1 MSGGKGGGQTTT
13 AEIPEWAKEPT
24 IRNLQRAE
32 DVQQI
37 GYQPYMG
44 ADLAA
49 FNPTQM
55 SAMQNTLDAASAFGM
70 SAPATPMQGMPEA
83 QTFAG
88 GIQGYSAYPLF
99 EQAQRELAAQNP
111 VQQQAYDD
119 LFVEPVT
126 NNFDP
131 IMSVAE
137 TNFPRVTSPSLQGGG
152 VMDTAPAPTSPVT
165 GLPQQ
170 TAGQA
175 YNEKMAN
182 RGIDAVIRA
191 NPDYLKP
198 KVKSH
203 RGRVRKGAT
212 EAAAKSQREAIQKVL
227 TEDLGKPPVRSDF
240 DNYSTGSRRGTSRKV
255 KDRAFRRALADYE
268 KKAAIK
274 KEFGLKPNAIGKTPS
289 KNTPAPNKN
298 APAPK
303 KTAAAPKKTV
313 TKASAKTRA
322 TNEAAKKA
330 VSRGTKKLGNVK
342 TAPPKRR
349 RRSKEAEGRDV
360 ASRRRRVLRRRGSV
374 KQTAGKP
381 SGNMAKTVTE
391 AVKSIV
397 KPAEKKP
404 KLTRAQR
411 AARYRGRGR
420 ASTTSTRSRGRRRRR

>member
-24 IRNLQRAE
+24 IRNLERAE

-55 SAMQNTLDAASAFGM
+55 NAMQNTLDAASAFGM

-175 YNEKMAN
+175 YNEKMTN

-198 KVKSH
+198 EVKSH
-203 RGRVRKGAT
+203 RGRVKKSDA
-212 EAAAKSQREAIQKVL
+212 EAAAKAQREAIQKVL
-227 TEDLGKPPVRSDF
+227 TEDLGKAPVRSDF
-240 DNYSTGSRRGTSRKV
+240 DNYNANNRNGSGTSK
-255 KDRAFRRALADYE
+255 KQKNRAFKRALADYE
-268 KKAAIK
+268 QKLAIK
-274 KEFGLKPNAIGKTPS
+274 EEFGVAPNAIRKTPN

-298 APAPK
+298 APAPS
-303 KTAAAPKKTV
+303 KTASEAINKATTV
-313 TKASAKTRA
+313 A
-322 TNEAAKKA
+322 EAAA
-330 VSRGTKKLGNVK
+330 
-342 TAPPKRR
+342 
-349 RRSKEAEGRDV
+349 
-360 ASRRRRVLRRRGSV
+360 
-374 KQTAGKP
+374 
-381 SGNMAKTVTE
+381 
-391 AVKSIV
+391 SIV
-397 KPAEKKP
+397 KPAAKKP
-404 KLTRAQR
+404 QSQRAQNA
-411 AARYRGRGR
+411 AARFRNRGR
-420 ASTTSTRSRGRRRRR
+420 ASTISTRSSGRRRRR

>member
-152 VMDTAPAPTSPVT
+152 VMDTAPAPTPAPAPTNPAT

-175 YNEKMAN
+175 YNEKMTN

-203 RGRVRKGAT
+203 RGRVKKGAT
-212 EAAAKSQREAIQKVL
+212 EAAAKKQREAIQKVL
-227 TEDLGKPPVRSDF
+227 TEDLGKAPVRSDF
-240 DNYSTGSRRGTSRKV
+240 DNYSTGSRRGTSRKT
-255 KDRAFRRALADYE
+255 KDRAFRSALAEYE
-268 KKAAIK
+268 KKVAIK
-274 KEFGLKPNAIGKTPS
+274 KEFGLEPNVIGKTPN

-298 APAPK
+298 APAPSKTAK
-303 KTAAAPKKTV
+303 KTTV
-313 TKASAKTRA
+313 D
-322 TNEAAKKA
+322 EA
-330 VSRGTKKLGNVK
+330 VST
-342 TAPPKRR
+342 
-349 RRSKEAEGRDV
+349 
-360 ASRRRRVLRRRGSV
+360 
-374 KQTAGKP
+374 
-381 SGNMAKTVTE
+381 
-391 AVKSIV
+391 IV
-397 KPAEKKP
+397 KPAAKKP
-404 KLTRAQR
+404 QSQR
-411 AARYRGRGR
+411 ALNAAARFRNRGR
-420 ASTTSTRSRGRRRRR
+420 ASTISTRSSGRRRRR

>member
-49 FNPTQM
+49 LNPTQM

-83 QTFAG
+83 QDFGG

-152 VMDTAPAPTSPVT
+152 VMDTAPTPAPTPTSPAT
-165 GLPQQ
+165 GLPEQ

-175 YNEKMAN
+175 YNEKMTN

-191 NPDYLKP
+191 NPNYLKP
-198 KVKSH
+198 KVKTT
-203 RGRVRKGAT
+203 RGRPHVGAV
-212 EAAAKSQREAIQKVL
+212 EASKKAQREAIQKIL
-227 TEDLGKPPVRSDF
+227 TEDLGKAPVRSDF
-240 DNYSTGSRRGTSRKV
+240 DNYSANNPRGRSTSNKQ
-255 KDRAFRRALADYE
+255 KDKAYQRALADYE
-268 KKAAIK
+268 KKVAIK
-274 KEFGLKPNAIGKTPS
+274 KEFGLEPNAIGKTPN

-298 APAPK
+298 AAAPS
-303 KTAAAPKKTV
+303 KTASEAINKATTV
-313 TKASAKTRA
+313 A
-322 TNEAAKKA
+322 EAAA
-330 VSRGTKKLGNVK
+330 
-342 TAPPKRR
+342 
-349 RRSKEAEGRDV
+349 
-360 ASRRRRVLRRRGSV
+360 
-374 KQTAGKP
+374 
-381 SGNMAKTVTE
+381 
-391 AVKSIV
+391 SIV
-397 KPAEKKP
+397 KPAAKKP
-404 KLTRAQR
+404 QSQRAQNA
-411 AARYRGRGR
+411 AARFRNRGR
-420 ASTTSTRSRGRRRRR
+420 ASTISTRSSGRRRRR